1 MGSSKQKSSLYHL
14 LQKKKLSS
22 SFTLPA
28 NISKSNILNE
38 TNSVSELITSNE
50 TSFGAKYKFC
60 LTEWGRDKPARLEAH
75 LALECSKVEDH
86 VWQIYLLCVAHHDG
100 VTEKTQSE
108 ILLANTKKQSNKQSS
123 ISNYFSQKLDSLSE
137 GCINSIN
144 SSLLKAFVVC
154 GILFSV
160 IDNLFFIDFLQ
171 NLCPNYKPPSNEDG
185 ERDIDFDPEV
195 DSENLPIA
203 LRKARCEFIEARI

>member
-1 MGSSKQKSSLYHL
+1 MNGKQQTKVKSLSLTS
-14 LQKKKLSS
+14 KKKLSS

-28 NISKSNILNE
+28 NISKSNMLNK
-38 TNSVSELITSNE
+38 TNSVSELITSNK

-60 LTEWGRDKPARLEAH
+60 LTEWGRGEPARPEAH
-75 LALECSKVEDH
+75 LALECSKVENH
-86 VWQIYLLCVAHHDG
+86 VRQIYLLCVAHHDG
-100 VTEKTQSE
+100 ITEKTQAE

-137 GCINSIN
+137 GH
-144 SSLLKAFVVC
+144 
-154 GILFSV
+154 
-160 IDNLFFIDFLQ
+160 
-171 NLCPNYKPPSNEDG
+171 EDS

-203 LRKARCEFIEARI
+203 LRKQVVIEARI